1 MDRRN
6 DTAHPHEMNNGQD
19 TSKTASEGGAVSTG
33 VVGGDDPTG
42 KGGADGGES
51 SGMKIPARQD
61 TNATSTTT
69 TSTVAKSNAANDDPE
84 VEKTAFP
91 LLLHEIVSDPTTDDF
106 IHWLPCGTRFA
117 ISDKTKFAERVLPR
131 FFGHAK
137 FTSFTRRLK
146 RWSFTRVPSGPFMG
160 SYYNVNFRRGEHE
173 LAARVR
179 YDHPAALSG
188 AAMQLSKQQLK
199 LQSAAGGNMVLHGG
213 LAGLNSMGLGNV
225 MANGMFI
232 NPLVAASMG
241 GGIGVPQQQQQQMSN
256 EDILRQMY
264 MMNMAAQAAGIGG
277 GNALLQAM
285 GQNNI
290 NPNMML
296 QMAQL
301 GQQGSIMNP
310 NQVQLQQQ
318 NLQQQQQ
325 QLQQQWNDSQQGQG
339 QMGQGQGQGQQMIQ
353 VNQGGNNGGGG
364 GGGQQQT
371 PDDQQLLAAMY
382 LDHLNKQ
389 QQAAKQVMN
398 SSTITTSSNTEQ
410 QSPQVVGGGSANI
423 PIMGGGSSNNM
434 GGMGDLLADYLRRN
448 GGVPPPNNGGGGGDG
463 GGGALYGGG
472 GGDNVKKE
480 EEGVTL

>member
-1 MDRRN
+1 
-6 DTAHPHEMNNGQD
+6 MNNNDQD
-19 TSKTASEGGAVSTG
+19 TSKKASEGGADSIISSD
-33 VVGGDDPTG
+33 VVGGDPTRE
-42 KGGADGGES
+42 GGANGGES
-51 SGMKIPARQD
+51 GTKIPALQD
-61 TNATSTTT
+61 TNAT
-69 TSTVAKSNAANDDPE
+69 TVANSNAANDDPE
-84 VEKTAFP
+84 SPVGEKTAFP
-91 LLLHEIVSDPTTDDF
+91 LLLHEIVSDPTTDDL
-106 IHWLPCGTRFA
+106 IHWLPCGTRFT

-188 AAMQLSKQQLK
+188 AAMQLSKQR
-199 LQSAAGGNMVLHGG
+199 NMVLHGG
-213 LAGLNSMGLGNV
+213 LGLNAMGLGNV

-241 GGIGVPQQQQQQMSN
+241 GGIGVPQQLQQQQQMMSN
-256 EDILRQMY
+256 EDILLTQMY
-264 MMNMAAQAAGIGG
+264 MMNMAAQAAGNGG
-277 GNALLQAM
+277 GNSLLQAM

-296 QMAQL
+296 QQQMAQQM

-310 NQVQLQQQ
+310 NLDQLQQQ
-318 NLQQQQQ
+318 NLLQQRQ
-325 QLQQQWNDSQQGQG
+325 QLHQQWNNSQQGRLGQG
-339 QMGQGQGQGQQMIQ
+339 HGQGQGQQMIQ
-353 VNQGGNNGGGG
+353 GQGGNIG

-382 LDHLNKQ
+382 LEHLNKQ

-398 SSTITTSSNTEQ
+398 SSTITTSNTEQ
-410 QSPQVVGGGSANI
+410 QSPQVVGGGSANN
-423 PIMGGGSSNNM
+423 PIMGGNPNP
-434 GGMGDLLADYLRRN
+434 MGDLLANYLRRN
-448 GGVPPPNNGGGGGDG
+448 GGAPPPTNGVGGGDG
-463 GGGALYGGG
+463 GGGGGFLYGGNDG
-472 GGDNVKKE
+472 SGDTKE
-480 EEGVTL
+480 EEGLNL

>member
-1 MDRRN
+1 
-6 DTAHPHEMNNGQD
+6 MNNGQD
-19 TSKTASEGGAVSTG
+19 TSKAANEGGADSSGVVV
-33 VVGGDDPTG
+33 VVGGGDPTG
-42 KGGADGGES
+42 EGDAKGDERS
-51 SGMKIPARQD
+51 SGMKIPAIQD
-61 TNATSTTT
+61 TNAT
-69 TSTVAKSNAANDDPE
+69 TVTKIGNAANDDPE
-84 VEKTAFP
+84 GEKTAFP

-106 IHWLPCGTRFA
+106 IHWLPCGTRFT

-213 LAGLNSMGLGNV
+213 LAGLNAMGLDV

-241 GGIGVPQQQQQQMSN
+241 GGIGVPQQQQQLSN

-277 GNALLQAM
+277 GNSLLQAM

-296 QMAQL
+296 QQMAQQM
-301 GQQGSIMNP
+301 GQQGLIMNP

-318 NLQQQQQ
+318 NLQQQKQQ
-325 QLQQQWNDSQQGQG
+325 QLQQQWNNSQQGQG
-339 QMGQGQGQGQQMIQ
+339 QHGQGQGQQMIQ
-353 VNQGGNNGGGG
+353 GQGGNNNA
-364 GGGQQQT
+364 GGQHQP
-371 PDDQQLLAAMY
+371 PDDQQLLSAMY
-382 LDHLNKQ
+382 LEHLNKQ
-389 QQAAKQVMN
+389 QQVAKQVMN
-398 SSTITTSSNTEQ
+398 SSTITTTSNIEQ
-410 QSPQVVGGGSANI
+410 QSPQVA
-423 PIMGGGSSNNM
+423 GGGSSNNPIM
-434 GGMGDLLADYLRRN
+434 VVAVPIIWAAWVTSSPITYVGMVAYHHLIVVVERETVVAIL
-448 GGVPPPNNGGGGGDG
+448 
-463 GGGALYGGG
+463 
-472 GGDNVKKE
+472 
-480 EEGVTL
+480 